1 MKAEAGIAIR
11 STVFPPHLI
20 LSIVPE
26 FDSSFSAVWFPS
38 VGARFDALDMC
49 GLALGASRRLNAGTG
64 VIRLHE
70 QDLGQLASR
79 GDTLSQGSQDRFIL
93 GVGTGP
99 LVGRAAVDQL
109 VDLTRRLR
117 ASYPKTPR
125 MPVYFAALGPRMV
138 RAAFE
143 NADGVLLNFCSPGY
157 ASSVI
162 SRVAGRKKDGFRIAC
177 YVKLF
182 FAEDE
187 NESRR
192 MLADEFVNYDSL
204 PQYHKMFE
212 AMRIEQLSGGFQE
225 PPRGLRPRHVGR
237 GFGNLVVQPD
247 PGAGARAPGEV
258 QGSRRG
264 LTGGI
269 PVCVRHRRL
278 QAQRSEEIARLAEVD
293 PYPRQEH
300 RRGLW
305 RTIISTTT

>member
-212 AMRIEQLSGGFQE
+212 AMRISSSLEAFRNRREVSD
-225 PPRGLRPRHVGR
+225 
-237 GFGNLVVQPD
+237 PD
-247 PGAGARAPGEV
+247 TWGEV
-258 QGSRRG
+258 SEISLSNPTQGQVRELLERFREAGVDS
-264 LTGGI
+264 
-269 PVCVRHRRL
+269 PVAYPYVSGTDDYKLSVVKRL
-278 QAQRSEEIARLAEVD
+278 RDWLR
-293 PYPRQEH
+293 
-300 RRGLW
+300 
-305 RTIISTTT
+305 